1 LKPIPLTDPYSLV
14 RPVDPF
20 DAFSQLRGIGLLEP
34 YDEIPETTNDARLY
48 LKNVM
53 GSFRG
58 KPKSEKVVWKNDCAP
73 FATLKMM
80 SDPLHRRQLGSAL

>member
-1 LKPIPLTDPYSLV
+1 LKPIPLTHPYSLV
-14 RPVDPF
+14 NLIDPF
-20 DAFSQLRGIGLLEP
+20 EAFSQLHGIGSLEP

-58 KPKSEKVVWKNDCAP
+58 KPKSEKIVWKDDCAP
-73 FATLKMM
+73 FATMKLMF
-80 SDPLHRRQLGSAL
+80 DTLHRRQLGST